1 MKTKISIIVPVYN
14 TELYLEKCLDSL
26 VGQTLKEIEII
37 LINDGSTD
45 KSEQIIK
52 KYQKKYNDKITYYSK
67 KNEGQGV
74 ARNYAIKL
82 AKGEFV
88 TFVDSDD
95 FIDISM
101 CEKLYKKAKETNA
114 DVVATTGMIEV
125 RNNEF
130 IKRDIE
136 FKTSEN
142 LKTYVLNNSGPVGKI
157 IKKDII
163 LQNDLYFPSLRAYED
178 IAVVPLWGIYSNK
191 ISYVDEALYYYLIHE
206 GSTMKQIKY
215 NEKIMDIYE
224 SLSGLYNQFK
234 LKVKDKYNDE
244 LEWIYIEHLLHA
256 ASLRFY
262 KFNKLDEI
270 RKINKI
276 MKEKFPKWKANK
288 YYKKQSLKY
297 KIVCSLISKEHF
309 WLLRLIL
316 KSN

>member
-14 TELYLEKCLDSL
+14 AELYLAKCLDSL

-52 KYQKKYNDKITYYSK
+52 KYQEKYNDKIIYYSK

-74 ARNYAIKL
+74 ARNYAIKI
-82 AKGEFV
+82 AKGEFI

-95 FIDISM
+95 WVDVSM
-101 CEKLYKKAKETNA
+101 CEKLYNEAKKTNA
-114 DVVATTGMIEV
+114 DIVATTGMIEV

-130 IKRDIE
+130 SKKNIE
-136 FKTSEN
+136 FKTSDN
-142 LKTYVLNNSGPVGKI
+142 LKTYILNNSGPVGKI
-157 IKKDII
+157 IKKDVV

-191 ISYVDEALYYYLIHE
+191 ISYVDEALYYYLIRE
-206 GSTMKQIKY
+206 GSTMKQVKY
-215 NEKIMDIYE
+215 NEKIMNIYE
-224 SLSGLYNQFK
+224 SLGSLYNKFK
-234 LKVKDKYNDE
+234 LNVKDKYNDE

-270 RKINKI
+270 RKINAI
-276 MKEKFPKWKANK
+276 IKEKFPKWKRNK

-309 WLLRLIL
+309 VLLKVIL
-316 KSN
+316 KSS

>member
-14 TELYLEKCLDSL
+14 AELYLAKCLDSL

-52 KYQKKYNDKITYYSK
+52 KYQEKYNDKIIYYSK

-74 ARNYAIKL
+74 ARNYAIKI
-82 AKGEFV
+82 AKGEFI
-88 TFVDSDD
+88 TFVDSDA
-95 FIDISM
+95 FVNVSI
-101 CEKLYKKAKETNA
+101 CEKLYNEVKKTNA
-114 DVVATTGMIEV
+114 DIVATTGMIEV

-130 IKRDIE
+130 SKKNIE
-136 FKTSEN
+136 FKTSDN
-142 LKTYVLNNSGPVGKI
+142 LKTYILNNSGPVGKI
-157 IKKDII
+157 IKKDVV

-191 ISYVDEALYYYLIHE
+191 ISYVDEALYYYLIRE
-206 GSTMKQIKY
+206 GSTMKQVKY
-215 NEKIMDIYE
+215 NEKIMNIYE
-224 SLSGLYNQFK
+224 SLGSLYNKFK
-234 LKVKDKYNDE
+234 LNVKDKYNDE

-270 RKINKI
+270 RKINAI
-276 MKEKFPKWKANK
+276 IKEKFPKWKRNK

-309 WLLRLIL
+309 VLLKVIL
-316 KSN
+316 KSS

>member
-14 TELYLEKCLDSL
+14 AELYLAKCLDSL

-52 KYQKKYNDKITYYSK
+52 KYQEKYNDKIIYYSK

-74 ARNYAIKL
+74 ARNYAIKI
-82 AKGEFV
+82 AKGEFI

-95 FIDISM
+95 FVDVSM
-101 CEKLYKKAKETNA
+101 CEKLYNEAKKTNA
-114 DVVATTGMIEV
+114 DIVATTGMIEV

-130 IKRDIE
+130 SKKNIE
-136 FKTSEN
+136 FKTSDN
-142 LKTYVLNNSGPVGKI
+142 LKTYILNNSGPVGKI
-157 IKKDII
+157 IKKDVV

-191 ISYVDEALYYYLIHE
+191 ISYVDEALYYYLIRE
-206 GSTMKQIKY
+206 GSTMKQVKY
-215 NEKIMDIYE
+215 NEKIMNIYE
-224 SLSGLYNQFK
+224 SLGSLYNKFK
-234 LKVKDKYNDE
+234 LNVKDKYNDE

-270 RKINKI
+270 RKINAI
-276 MKEKFPKWKANK
+276 IKEKFPKWKRNK

-309 WLLRLIL
+309 VLLKVIL
-316 KSN
+316 KSS

>member
-1 MKTKISIIVPVYN
+1 MKPKISIIVPVYN

-26 VGQTLKEIEII
+26 INQTLKEIEII

-52 KYQKKYNDKITYYSK
+52 NYQEKYKEKIVYFSK

-74 ARNYAIKL
+74 ARNFALKK
-82 AKGEFV
+82 AKGEFI

-95 FIDISM
+95 FVDLSM
-101 CEKLYKKAKETNA
+101 CEKLYNKAKESGA
-114 DVVATTGMIEV
+114 DIVATTGMIEV
-125 RNNEF
+125 REERF

-136 FKTSEN
+136 FKTNDN
-142 LKTYVLNNSGPVGKI
+142 LKTYILNNSGPVGKI

-163 LQNDLYFPSLRAYED
+163 LKNDLYFPILRAYED
-178 IAVVPLWGIYSNK
+178 ISVVPLWGLYSKK
-191 ISYVDEALYYYLIHE
+191 IEYVNEALYYYLIRD

-215 NEKIMDIYE
+215 NDKIMDIYE
-224 SLSGLYNQFK
+224 SLSNLYNKFK
-234 LKVKDKYNDE
+234 LNTEDEYKDE

-270 RKINKI
+270 KKINEI
-276 MKEKFPKWKANK
+276 MKDKFPKWNKNK

-297 KIVCSLISKEHF
+297 KIVCSLINREHF
-309 WLLRLIL
+309 GLLKMIL